1 MNESPTNTRDP
12 IGPSNL
18 TGTDFSEGFDLKYGL
33 RLLWTGRA
41 TIIAM
46 ALVGLGVGFLVT
58 YMQVPVYRSQS
69 LVQIDP
75 PSQNISALS
84 NPYPATALNWFDYQN
99 YYKTQ
104 YRIIRSKALAEKVL
118 FKLKLH
124 DKPPF
129 KGSKDSAA
137 LFVSHVSVIPLPDT
151 RLAEVAISHQ
161 DPKVAT
167 EWANTLAEAY
177 LEQNLE
183 AKIET
188 TRNIYGWL
196 QERLTSAQ
204 QDVHQSEEKLYEYSE
219 KQDLFIPD
227 EGQSIVS
234 GTLEKLNEA
243 YTDAKT
249 RRIELESMLSQ
260 IRTLKRQGK
269 SLESLPQVTNDALEK
284 NLNMQRAG
292 LEIELVQLRNRYK
305 EGHPKVKKL
314 RTQVEQLQ
322 EAIDSQAEKIAVGI
336 QGEYQQIRRREQEL
350 LASVNEHRKESF
362 QEGRKAVQMEML
374 QRDAMSNKNLYEVI
388 LQKIKETDV
397 AASLWDNNV
406 SIVEEAVV
414 PGGPISPDPKKNLSL
429 ALMVGLALG
438 CGILLLRDYLD
449 NTLKEQEDIETHLH
463 TDCLS
468 MVPIHEASE
477 EGVVTESYRM
487 LRTALLFSREH
498 EKSNVVLITSS
509 VAQEGKST
517 TALHTARAL
526 AASGEPTLLIDFDL
540 RRGDLY
546 SRLRMSR
553 EPGMADYCL
562 RDLPIFNSVVQQTRY
577 PNFSLITAG
586 KRPPNPPAFIGTPAV
601 RRLLEEARER
611 FTWIILDAPPI
622 AGVTDPILLAN
633 LADMVVMVVRAN
645 GVDRKL
651 VRRCLNLLSKTNARL
666 VGAVLN
672 GVDPKLDSY
681 HSYYSYY
688 HKQQQT
694 KVTPINSRP
703 TARRGA
709 PRPRSARG

>member
-1 MNESPTNTRDP
+1 
-12 IGPSNL
+12 
-18 TGTDFSEGFDLKYGL
+18 
-33 RLLWTGRA
+33 
-41 TIIAM
+41 
-46 ALVGLGVGFLVT
+46 
-58 YMQVPVYRSQS
+58 
-69 LVQIDP
+69 
-75 PSQNISALS
+75 
-84 NPYPATALNWFDYQN
+84 
-99 YYKTQ
+99 
-104 YRIIRSKALAEKVL
+104 
-118 FKLKLH
+118 
-124 DKPPF
+124 
-129 KGSKDSAA
+129 
-137 LFVSHVSVIPLPDT
+137 
-151 RLAEVAISHQ
+151 
-161 DPKVAT
+161 
-167 EWANTLAEAY
+167 
-177 LEQNLE
+177 
-183 AKIET
+183 
-188 TRNIYGWL
+188 
-196 QERLTSAQ
+196 
-204 QDVHQSEEKLYEYSE
+204 
-219 KQDLFIPD
+219 
-227 EGQSIVS
+227 
-234 GTLEKLNEA
+234 
-243 YTDAKT
+243 
-249 RRIELESMLSQ
+249 MLSQ

>member
-1 MNESPTNTRDP
+1 MPRSLQWHWSGSASASSSPTC
-12 IGPSNL
+12 
-18 TGTDFSEGFDLKYGL
+18 K
-33 RLLWTGRA
+33 
-41 TIIAM
+41 
-46 ALVGLGVGFLVT
+46 
-58 YMQVPVYRSQS
+58 YRSIDRSHSCKSTRRARTS
-69 LVQIDP
+69 LHCRILIQ
-75 PSQNISALS
+75 
-84 NPYPATALNWFDYQN
+84 ATALNWFDYQN

-414 PGGPISPDPKKNLSL
+414 PGGPHQSRPEEESVFGADGRTRPGVWDSFAPRLSRQHAQGARGHRNASPYRL
-429 ALMVGLALG
+429 
-438 CGILLLRDYLD
+438 
-449 NTLKEQEDIETHLH
+449 
-463 TDCLS
+463 
-468 MVPIHEASE
+468 PIHGADPR
-477 EGVVTESYRM
+477 G
-487 LRTALLFSREH
+487 
-498 EKSNVVLITSS
+498 
-509 VAQEGKST
+509 
-517 TALHTARAL
+517 
-526 AASGEPTLLIDFDL
+526 L
-540 RRGDLY
+540 RRGRRNRVLSDA
-546 SRLRMSR
+546 
-553 EPGMADYCL
+553 ADC
-562 RDLPIFNSVVQQTRY
+562 
-577 PNFSLITAG
+577 
-586 KRPPNPPAFIGTPAV
+586 PP
-601 RRLLEEARER
+601 L
-611 FTWIILDAPPI
+611 
-622 AGVTDPILLAN
+622 
-633 LADMVVMVVRAN
+633 
-645 GVDRKL
+645 
-651 VRRCLNLLSKTNARL
+651 
-666 VGAVLN
+666 
-672 GVDPKLDSY
+672 
-681 HSYYSYY
+681 
-688 HKQQQT
+688 
-694 KVTPINSRP
+694 
-703 TARRGA
+703 
-709 PRPRSARG
+709 